1 MLDKLFYR
9 ECLFGVKVI
18 VGIKHLHERPLC
30 PLVELGIA
38 CADLTTPVE
47 RETYLVKL
55 GAIAGNILFGRFLG
69 MLTGLDGILLRG
81 KPISVI
87 AHRMKHIEALL
98 TLEAGV
104 DIACYISQG
113 VTYMKSRT

>member
-18 VGIKHLHERPLC
+18 VGIKHLHECPLC
-30 PLVELGIA
+30 PLIELGIA
-38 CADLTTPVE
+38 SADLTAPIE
-47 RETYLVKL
+47 REANLIEL
-55 GAIAGNILFGRFLG
+55 GAIAGDVLFGRFLG
-69 MLTGLDGILLRG
+69 MLTGLDGILLGG
-81 KPISVI
+81 KTISVI